1 MIPAQVDVLIIGA
14 GFGGSLLAQILAKSG
29 KQVALVERGSHP
41 RFAMGESTSP
51 LTNLLLEQFAQA
63 YDLPHLNRLAT
74 WGAW

>member
-1 MIPAQVDVLIIGA
+1 MIPAQVDVLIVGA

-51 LTNLLLEQFAQA
+51 LTNLLLEQFALEA
-63 YDLPHLNRLAT
+63 LVGPSPDKEPEAE
-74 WGAW
+74 